1 MQIHIGL
8 PNNSEFSCFI
18 VCNLIQTGSWVRNT
32 LCCFRKQVPN
42 SSSLLNPKSSP
53 SSPKIFFFTHWNYLP
68 SPSKS
73 SPLPQNIFPF
83 SGNSR
88 NSITGSDMPSAL
100 GLVFVDIFL
109 VMVLFGD
116 LSSGLWIQYFQL
128 CWTALHLQVGIP
140 LCWQVERGL
149 TKKHKVAPVTCD
161 LEGMWCQSY

>member
-1 MQIHIGL
+1 MGKYRSHCRKHIRSAKILFLELHHTYHMVNGWSSSVFDLKMCIVDCICTFVQIHIGL
-8 PNNSEFSCFI
+8 PNNLEFSCSI

-100 GLVFVDIFL
+100 GLVYIDPGAIIH
-109 VMVLFGD
+109 
-116 LSSGLWIQYFQL
+116 LWWS
-128 CWTALHLQVGIP
+128 C
-140 LCWQVERGL
+140 
-149 TKKHKVAPVTCD
+149 
-161 LEGMWCQSY
+161 